1 MKKGNVKVAKAD
13 KKPGVTPSNAAVKS
27 VSKTAAVKTK
37 KKDDDD
43 ATQIGDDLDEWMQPK
58 QLIKPDDQLELTETE
73 LKEEFTRILTANNP
87 HAPSNIVRYSFKEK
101 CYKPTSS
108 VDQLAIHFAL
118 DGNMLHKDSDEAR
131 RQRARQGLEGF
142 DDFLRPLSS
151 VSNRSG
157 SAGQSSIPLHGVS
170 EQDAGEAGEEE
181 EKENKA
187 VEAVEEKPAEEV
199 RPDSSASVGGK
210 SEAKLTNQFNFS
222 ERASQTYNNPYRERG
237 TSTEPPPRANFSA
250 TANQWEIYDAY
261 VEDLQRQEKMKE
273 KESRKTQTFKKDD
286 DKKKKLMQVEVQGDD
301 ISRISKPCKI
311 VERMIN
317 QNTYDEI
324 AQDFKYWEDAADEFK
339 DQEGTLLPLWKFS
352 FEKSKRMA
360 VTSLCWSPKYHDL
373 FGVGHGSYDF
383 LKQSNGMVAM
393 YTLKNPSFPEYICET
408 ESGVMCLDF
417 HPEHPNYIAVG
428 FYDGSVGVYTVVQQT
443 NKIELMY
450 RSTAKMGKHTD
461 PVWQVKWQKDDL
473 DNNMNFFSVSS
484 DGRITQWTIVKSEL
498 RHTDIITLKQGN
510 TPEGEGDNTQLPS
523 LGCGTAFDFHKTM
536 DYMFLVGTEEGKI
549 HKCSKTYSSQFLET
563 YDAHHM
569 AVYSVK
575 WNHFHPK
582 IFISCS
588 ADWTVKIWDHHYQ
601 EPMFTFDLNNS
612 VGDVAWAPYAST
624 VFAACTTDG
633 RVYVY
638 DLNVNKYEPL
648 SEQSVANKKRTKLT
662 HLAFN
667 PEYPVLIV
675 GDDRGYVTSLKLSPN
690 LRKAT
695 QPKEKAK
702 GPENEMAKMEKLLS
716 LVREPSAKN

>member
-1 MKKGNVKVAKAD
+1 MKKGNVKAAKAD

-58 QLIKPDDQLELTETE
+58 QLIKPDDQLELTEAE

-131 RQRARQGLEGF
+131 RQRARQGLE
-142 DDFLRPLSS
+142 
-151 VSNRSG
+151 
-157 SAGQSSIPLHGVS
+157 AEH
-170 EQDAGEAGEEE
+170 DAGEAGEEE
-181 EKENKA
+181 DKENKA

>member
-27 VSKTAAVKTK
+27 VSKTVAVKTK

-58 QLIKPDDQLELTETE
+58 QLIKPDDQLELTEAE

-131 RQRARQGLEGF
+131 RQRARQGLE
-142 DDFLRPLSS
+142 
-151 VSNRSG
+151 
-157 SAGQSSIPLHGVS
+157 AEH
-170 EQDAGEAGEEE
+170 DAGEAGEEE
-181 EKENKA
+181 DKENKA

>member
-1 MKKGNVKVAKAD
+1 MKKGNVKAAKAD

-27 VSKTAAVKTK
+27 VSKTVAVKTK

-58 QLIKPDDQLELTETE
+58 QLIKPDDQLELTEAE

-131 RQRARQGLEGF
+131 RQRARQGLE
-142 DDFLRPLSS
+142 
-151 VSNRSG
+151 
-157 SAGQSSIPLHGVS
+157 AEH
-170 EQDAGEAGEEE
+170 DAGEAGEEE
-181 EKENKA
+181 DKENKA

>member
-58 QLIKPDDQLELTETE
+58 QLIKPDDQLELTEAE

-131 RQRARQGLEGF
+131 RQRARQGLE
-142 DDFLRPLSS
+142 
-151 VSNRSG
+151 
-157 SAGQSSIPLHGVS
+157 AEH
-170 EQDAGEAGEEE
+170 DAGEAGEEE

>member
-58 QLIKPDDQLELTETE
+58 QLIKPDDQLELTEAE

-131 RQRARQGLEGF
+131 RQRARQGLE
-142 DDFLRPLSS
+142 
-151 VSNRSG
+151 
-157 SAGQSSIPLHGVS
+157 AEH
-170 EQDAGEAGEEE
+170 DAGEAGEEE
-181 EKENKA
+181 DKENKA

-523 LGCGTAFDFHKTM
+523 LGYGTAFDFHKTM

>member
-131 RQRARQGLEGF
+131 RQRARQGLE
-142 DDFLRPLSS
+142 
-151 VSNRSG
+151 
-157 SAGQSSIPLHGVS
+157 A

>member
-58 QLIKPDDQLELTETE
+58 QLIKPDDQLELTEVE

-131 RQRARQGLEGF
+131 RQRARQGLE
-142 DDFLRPLSS
+142 
-151 VSNRSG
+151 
-157 SAGQSSIPLHGVS
+157 AEH
-170 EQDAGEAGEEE
+170 DAGEAGEEE
-181 EKENKA
+181 DKENKA

>member
-1 MKKGNVKVAKAD
+1 MKKGNVKAAKAD
-13 KKPGVTPSNAAVKS
+13 KKPGVTPSNPAVKS
-27 VSKTAAVKTK
+27 VSKTAAVKAK
-37 KKDDDD
+37 KKEDDD

-58 QLIKPDDQLELTETE
+58 QLIKPDDQLELSEAE

-131 RQRARQGLEGF
+131 RQRARQGLEGV
-142 DDFLRPLSS
+142 DDILRPLSS
-151 VSNRSG
+151 ISD
-157 SAGQSSIPLHGVS
+157 H
-170 EQDAGEAGEEE
+170 DAAEAGEEE
-181 EKENKA
+181 DKENKA
-187 VEAVEEKPAEEV
+187 EAVEEKPTEEV

-210 SEAKLTNQFNFS
+210 NEAKLTNQFNFS

-250 TANQWEIYDAY
+250 TVNQWEIYDAY

-273 KESRKTQTFKKDD
+273 KESRKSQTFKKDD

-311 VERMIN
+311 VERMVN
-317 QNTYDEI
+317 QNTFDDI

-352 FEKSKRMA
+352 CEKSKRMA
-360 VTSLCWSPKYHDL
+360 VTSLCWSPRYHDL

-383 LKQSNGMVAM
+383 LKQSNGMVTM

-450 RSTAKMGKHTD
+450 RSTAKTGKHTD

-498 RHTDIITLKQGN
+498 RYTDIITLKQGN
-510 TPEGEGDNTQLPS
+510 TAEGEGDTTQLPS

-588 ADWTVKIWDHHYQ
+588 ADWTVKIWDHHYL

-633 RVYVY
+633 RVYMY

-648 SEQSVANKKRTKLT
+648 CEQSVANKKRTKLT

-667 PEYPVLIV
+667 PEYPVLVV
-675 GDDRGYVTSLKLSPN
+675 GDDRGYVTSLKMSPN

>member
-58 QLIKPDDQLELTETE
+58 QLIKPDDQLELTEAE

-131 RQRARQGLEGF
+131 RQRARQGLE
-142 DDFLRPLSS
+142 
-151 VSNRSG
+151 
-157 SAGQSSIPLHGVS
+157 AEH
-170 EQDAGEAGEEE
+170 DAGEAGEEE
-181 EKENKA
+181 DKENKA

-199 RPDSSASVGGK
+199 RPDSSASGGGK

>member
-58 QLIKPDDQLELTETE
+58 QLIKPDDQLELTEAE

-131 RQRARQGLEGF
+131 RQRARQGLE
-142 DDFLRPLSS
+142 
-151 VSNRSG
+151 
-157 SAGQSSIPLHGVS
+157 AEH
-170 EQDAGEAGEEE
+170 DAGEAGEEE
-181 EKENKA
+181 DKENKA

>member
-58 QLIKPDDQLELTETE
+58 QLIKPDDQLELTEAE

-131 RQRARQGLEGF
+131 RQRARQGLE
-142 DDFLRPLSS
+142 
-151 VSNRSG
+151 
-157 SAGQSSIPLHGVS
+157 AEH
-170 EQDAGEAGEEE
+170 DAGEAGEEE
-181 EKENKA
+181 DKENKA

-199 RPDSSASVGGK
+199 RPDSSASVSGK

-702 GPENEMAKMEKLLS
+702 GPENEMTKMEKLLS

>member
-58 QLIKPDDQLELTETE
+58 QLIKPDDQLELTEAE

-131 RQRARQGLEGF
+131 RQRARQGLE
-142 DDFLRPLSS
+142 
-151 VSNRSG
+151 
-157 SAGQSSIPLHGVS
+157 AEH
-170 EQDAGEAGEEE
+170 DAGEAGEEE
-181 EKENKA
+181 DKENKA

-702 GPENEMAKMEKLLS
+702 GPENEMTKMEKLLS